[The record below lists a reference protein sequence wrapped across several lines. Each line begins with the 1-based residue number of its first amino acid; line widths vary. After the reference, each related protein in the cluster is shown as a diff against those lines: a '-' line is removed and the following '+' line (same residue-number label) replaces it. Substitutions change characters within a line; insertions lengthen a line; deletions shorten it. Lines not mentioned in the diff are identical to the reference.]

1 MAPNRYSLQVADNYH
16 QFLLTSWSCLLHNL
30 LISAQTRSILVISLP
45 DTNHNHLNSLL
56 GVTPHW
62 SPKILLTIA
71 FWYRKLDLMNRFFRV
86 YYQLKRISFCFSL
99 LWKDHNLDSHLVYM
113 RRGLRTLSED
123 GYLRIR
129 RTNVGQELKK
139 ITW

>member
-1 MAPNRYSLQVADNYH
+1 MGYIKSLKYEIIFFSFRLLSKHHDGSQPLLLTGCRQPDNYH

-62 SPKILLTIA
+62 SPKILFNDCFLVQKTGSDEQILPSILLVEEN
-71 FWYRKLDLMNRFFRV
+71 FILFFTPMEG
-86 YYQLKRISFCFSL
+86 S
-99 LWKDHNLDSHLVYM
+99 
-113 RRGLRTLSED
+113 
-123 GYLRIR
+123 
-129 RTNVGQELKK
+129 
-139 ITW
+139 